1 MDGILKVGLTG
12 LLNMVKF
19 GGGVD
24 DDIESLLVDKSLEGG
39 EDSGDRVADVKK
51 LKKNARKPPKPPR
64 PPKGPLI
71 LDAADRKLVRE
82 LAELA
87 MRKRARVERI
97 KALKKMKAAKVSS
110 LNSGLSAMVVTL
122 IFFLVIT
129 FQGTFLHFK
138 VRFGPF
144 LTSPFGFCCSI
155 PFLRVLQFMCCILIL
170 LGLS

>member
-1 MDGILKVGLTG
+1 
-12 LLNMVKF
+12 MVKF
-19 GGGVD
+19 CGGVDDD
-24 DDIESLLVDKSLEGG
+24 DDIESLMVNKSSDSEGG
-39 EDSGDRVADVKK
+39 EDTGDRVVDIEK

-64 PPKGPLI
+64 PPKGALI

-97 KALKKMKAAKVSS
+97 KALKKMKAAKALS
-110 LNSGLSAMVVTL
+110 LNSGLSAMVITL

-144 LTSPFGFCCSI
+144 
-155 PFLRVLQFMCCILIL
+155 
-170 LGLS
+170 